1 MVFSDN
7 IFLFFFLPLVILCTN
22 LCPKAYRNYV
32 LLVFSLIFY
41 AWGEPVYIILML
53 SVIVLNYLAGLFI
66 DSFPRK
72 TAPGRRKAIL
82 VLAVAANLLILGYFK
97 YTGFFAEIISSIT
110 GASLKIPQILLPI
123 GISFYIFQS
132 MSYVI
137 DVYRGRAGVQKNI
150 FFFGTY
156 VALFPQLIAGPIV
169 RYSDI
174 ERQLTERR
182 ETLTM
187 FSTGVRRFIYGLA
200 KKVLLANQM
209 GLLADTLLLKG
220 GGTLSA
226 WAGMAAYP
234 PVPISYIKQV
244 QASHPLKDCKT

>member
-72 TAPGRRKAIL
+72 IAPGRRKAIL

-97 YTGFFAEIISSIT
+97 YTGFCPEAEN
-110 GASLKIPQILLPI
+110 IL
-123 GISFYIFQS
+123 
-132 MSYVI
+132 
-137 DVYRGRAGVQKNI
+137 
-150 FFFGTY
+150 
-156 VALFPQLIAGPIV
+156 
-169 RYSDI
+169 
-174 ERQLTERR
+174 
-182 ETLTM
+182 
-187 FSTGVRRFIYGLA
+187 
-200 KKVLLANQM
+200 
-209 GLLADTLLLKG
+209 
-220 GGTLSA
+220 
-226 WAGMAAYP
+226 
-234 PVPISYIKQV
+234 
-244 QASHPLKDCKT
+244 